1 MKLLNKIKKTILNI
15 ALFVAFLFVGA
26 ITVNIFVTNDKI
38 SISEH
43 EKVKSKYEEN
53 TQKLK
58 TKEEELKK
66 LDPKKAELQEEIDK
80 LISEV
85 EAAEN

>member
-43 EKVKSKYEEN
+43 EKVKNKYEEN

>member
-15 ALFVAFLFVGA
+15 TLFIAFLFVGA

-43 EKVKSKYEEN
+43 EKVKSEYEEN